1 MFSLESWPEASD
13 HCKTAAEINHFM
25 LENTSENAVFSAPPQ
40 RTKGVSR
47 IARSLAAGRGA
58 KTQLCCAR
66 SAFFNKNRW
75 SGSSARP
82 MQQVVKTRLFQ
93 SRILARFAPSTF
105 PSAFYLKVGFSLQ
118 EGPLW
123 RYETSV
129 KTPGSEKSSRI
140 YLEVASGGC

>member
-1 MFSLESWPEASD
+1 MFSLKSWPGAFD
-13 HCKTAAEINHFM
+13 HCKTAAEINDIL
-25 LENTSENAVFSAPPQ
+25 LENPSNNDDFFCVPAAV
-40 RTKGVSR
+40 RGVSR

-58 KTQLCCAR
+58 KTQFCCAR
-66 SAFFNKNRW
+66 ATISNKGRW

-129 KTPGSEKSSRI
+129 KTPGSDKSSRI